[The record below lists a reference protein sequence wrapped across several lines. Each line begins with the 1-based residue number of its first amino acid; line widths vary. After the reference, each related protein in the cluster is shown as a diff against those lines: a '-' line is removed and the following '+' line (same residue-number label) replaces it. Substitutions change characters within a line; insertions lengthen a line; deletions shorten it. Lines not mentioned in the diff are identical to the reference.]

1 MLVAFGALAVGGRA
15 ADIPLRKILASP
27 TPGRASELRRLSRRE
42 IYEAVE
48 NDLARKG
55 IAGRAELRPEDL
67 SIQASIPI
75 RMLDAGLQV
84 KRITYD
90 LLRRETA
97 FELKAS
103 LAPESLPF
111 KVTTRRDPRTLGL
124 FGRSPEDP
132 ADDHAGRPAAG
143 FHGGTPSVS
152 KPAVLARPGKPATL
166 VMYGENAR
174 ITTSVVPLQPGTLG
188 QRILVR
194 DPATGR
200 VMAAEVAGDGLLQ
213 ASF

>member
-1 MLVAFGALAVGGRA
+1 MVAFGTLAAGGYA
-15 ADIPLRKILASP
+15 ADVPLPNSHASP
-27 TPGRASELRRLSRRE
+27 RPDRSFELRRLSRRE

-55 IAGRAELRPEDL
+55 IAGRAVLRPEDL
-67 SIQASIPI
+67 SIQASIPMRI
-75 RMLDAGLQV
+75 LDAGLQV

-90 LLRRETA
+90 PLRRETA

-103 LAPESLPF
+103 QAPEYLPF

-132 ADDHAGRPAAG
+132 GGDHAGRPAAG

-152 KPAVLARPGKPATL
+152 KPAALVRPGRPAIL
-166 VMYGENAR
+166 VMYGQNAR

-194 DPATGR
+194 DPATAR
-200 VMAAEVAGDGLLQ
+200 VIYAEVSGDGLLQ